1 MGLMELHSVP
11 DPPETVAIAAA
22 VAAAVDET
30 IEALGCPKSDAAV
43 VALARTV
50 ASTIDAMP
58 GGSRVMMLG
67 QTAPLLLK
75 LLQELETRSVK
86 RRSGARGGRP
96 NQVAKLRAAHAA
108 TSAKRKRPG

>member
-1 MGLMELHSVP
+1 MGLRALP
-11 DPPETVAIAAA
+11 DAAERPAIAE
-22 VAAAVDET
+22 AVDET

-50 ASTIDAMP
+50 AETIDAMEA
-58 GGSRVMMLG
+58 GQRGMMLG
-67 QTAPLLLK
+67 QTAPLLLR
-75 LLQELETRSVK
+75 LLQELEGRAAK

-108 TSAKRKRPG
+108 ATRKRAR

>member
-1 MGLMELHSVP
+1 MGVHAVP
-11 DPPETVAIAAA
+11 DPAGTPETAAIAS
-22 VAAAVDET
+22 AVDET

-50 ASTIDAMP
+50 AETIDAMGP
-58 GGSRVMMLG
+58 GQRGMMIG

-75 LLQELETRSVK
+75 LLQELETRAVK

-96 NQVAKLRAAHAA
+96 NGVAKLRAAHAQHPA
-108 TSAKRKRPG
+108 VRKRGF

>member
-1 MGLMELHSVP
+1 MAVHAVP
-11 DPPETVAIAAA
+11 DPPRRSAISQA
-22 VAAAVDET
+22 VNET

-50 ASTIDAMP
+50 AETIDAME
-58 GGSRVMMLG
+58 GGQRGMMLG

-75 LLQELETRSVK
+75 LLQELEGRAVK

-108 TSAKRKRPG
+108 ATRKRAR